1 MKIKPLVELY
11 PPSAMIQYAHLCG
24 RILARAHARCS
35 EPALI
40 SGYLGKSD
48 RFDEA
53 IADFAIAYADQTE
66 KDHRALEKA
75 VRAGEVEVLTE
86 AA

>member
-1 MKIKPLVELY
+1 MNIKRLVELF
-11 PPSAMIQYAHLCG
+11 PPGVMTQYADLCG

-35 EPALI
+35 EPAVI

-53 IADFAIAYADQTE
+53 VADFASAYADQTE
-66 KDHRALEKA
+66 RDHRALEQA
-75 VRAGEVEVLTE
+75 VRAGKLEVVVE